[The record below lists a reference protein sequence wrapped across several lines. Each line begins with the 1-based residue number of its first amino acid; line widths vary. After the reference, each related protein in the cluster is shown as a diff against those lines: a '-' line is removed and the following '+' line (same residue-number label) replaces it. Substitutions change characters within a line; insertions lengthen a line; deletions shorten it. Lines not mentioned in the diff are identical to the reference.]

1 MKNATKYLKMFIA
14 AAGLM
19 PLFIGQAYAGNIKII
34 ANPSVK
40 ADSISSAEL
49 KSVFLEEK
57 SSLSDGS
64 RVEPVLTRSGDAHE
78 AFVKEYLGKTDSDLQ
93 NYYRTLVFTGKGSM
107 PKTVSSDSEVAAY
120 VAKTSGAIGYVSSE
134 TSADG
139 VKTLAVQG
147 AENDGSRR
155 LITRVD
161 PIYPPTLKNNRIGG
175 VVRLKVIIAANGSV
189 ESASLLGGNPI
200 LGESAITAVEKWV
213 YALGSSKT
221 KTEVSIP
228 FDPGY

>member
-1 MKNATKYLKMFIA
+1 MKNMTKYLRIFITTT
-14 AAGLM
+14 GLM
-19 PLFIGQAYAGNIKII
+19 TFLVGSALAGNVKII

-40 ADSISSAEL
+40 TDSISAAEL
-49 KSVFLEEK
+49 KSVFLEES

-64 RVEPVLTRSGDAHE
+64 HVEPVISKGGAAHA
-78 AFVKEYLGKTDSDLQ
+78 AFVKDYLGKTDSDLQ
-93 NYYRTLVFTGKGSM
+93 TYYRSLVFTGKGSM
-107 PKTVSSDSEVAAY
+107 PKTVGSDAEIAAY
-120 VAKTSGAIGYVSSE
+120 VAKTRGAIGYVSVD
-134 TSADG
+134 TNADG
-139 VKTLAVQG
+139 VKTLSISG

-161 PIYPPTLKNNRIGG
+161 PIYPPALKSNHIGG
-175 VVRLKVIIAANGSV
+175 VVRLKVTITANGSV

-213 YALGSSKT
+213 YAAGSSKT

-228 FDPGY
+228 FDPGH